1 MIPHPVPPLR
11 GVAVLVTRPAAQ
23 AAKLC
28 ELIRG
33 AGGEAI
39 EYPAIAI
46 ESLTLDTAQGEA
58 DAPDWL
64 IFTSVNAVQHGLSQ
78 CKRTDATRIAAIGK
92 ATAAALEARD
102 VRVDAQP
109 ESGST
114 SEDLLAHPAFNQVE
128 KQRVQI
134 VKGVGGREH
143 LRDTLA
149 QRGALV
155 STAEVY
161 RRVRPAVEP
170 SQTERL
176 ETRWRD
182 DGVDI
187 VTITSVET
195 LENLLSMLTANGKAL
210 LRSTPF
216 AAVSE
221 RIVAAARAQ
230 RLTGECVLSRAADDE
245 SIVGAIAAWH
255 ARAR

>member
-28 ELIRG
+28 ELIRA
-33 AGGEAI
+33 AGGEAV

-46 ESLTLDTAQGEA
+46 EPLTLDAAQREA

-64 IFTSVNAVQHGLSQ
+64 IFTSVNAVQHGLPQ

-92 ATAAALEARD
+92 TTAAALEARD

-109 ESGST
+109 ERGST
-114 SEDLLAHPAFNQVE
+114 SEDLLAHPAFNQVA

-143 LRDTLA
+143 LRETLT

-155 STAEVY
+155 SVAEVY
-161 RRVRPAVEP
+161 RRVRPTVEP
-170 SQTERL
+170 SQTEQL
-176 ETRWRD
+176 ETRWRHE
-182 DGVDI
+182 GIDI

-195 LENLLSMLTANGKAL
+195 LENLLSMLTESGKAL

-216 AAVSE
+216 VAISE

-230 RLTGECVLSRAADDE
+230 GMSGDSVLSRAADDE